1 MHDPMKKNRSIRL
14 KRKLTSGALVAALV
28 LCLGHVRTAV
38 AADPSIPFDGLIL
51 WLANDE
57 NATSVTLTGGKV
69 TRWLDAAAGHDAVGT
84 STSGPR
90 IVPGALNGIPAV
102 RFDGAQ
108 QLFSGPLYVNTW
120 TIFVVGKNNNPTENF
135 GLILG
140 PGDNNNNQ
148 LRYENG
154 SSVLTYGFSNGM
166 PAVTSVEGN
175 TRVYHAL
182 GVRYDGA
189 HYQVF
194 RDGVQKNAT
203 TFSTSGAWG
212 LGRIGS
218 WYSSCGS
225 CYLQGD
231 IVEVL
236 VYNRALSDFEKGE
249 VDTYLRSRFLLP

>member
-1 MHDPMKKNRSIRL
+1 MTL
-14 KRKLTSGALVAALV
+14 GGLAAALV
-28 LCLGHVRTAV
+28 LSLGYVRPAV
-38 AADPSIPFDGLIL
+38 AQDPSIPFNGLIL

-69 TRWLDAAAGHDAVGT
+69 TRWLDAAAGHDAIGT
-84 STSGPR
+84 STTGPR
-90 IVPGALNGIPAV
+90 VVSGALNGIPAV

-140 PGDNNNNQ
+140 PGDDNNNQ

-154 SSVLTYGFSNGM
+154 SSVLTYGSSNGM
-166 PAVTSVEGN
+166 QAVTSPDGD

-182 GVRYDGA
+182 SIRYDGA
-189 HYQVF
+189 NYQVF
-194 RDGVQKNAT
+194 RNGVPQNTAS
-203 TFSTSGAWG
+203 FSTNGAWG

-249 VDTYLRSRFLLP
+249 VDTYLRSRFQLP